1 MKPIFHTSALPEHYD
16 SAAETYDTFNEQLS
30 ATINQ
35 TVTNILRKYNVRS
48 VLDMTCGTGSQV
60 FWLTQEGFKVVGSD
74 INKKMLDIAR
84 QKAKN
89 NNLDIQFI
97 EGDMRTIQIGT
108 FDAIIT
114 IFNAVGHLT
123 KLDFEQAIRN
133 ICSNLNPG
141 GLYIFDI
148 FNLDYLLHGNNITTL
163 TIDWQKIVDDTTVRD
178 IQYSTIDQD
187 GILASYTTHYLQKGN
202 EKSTIME
209 STQTLQ
215 VYTAQQLQDM
225 LQRNGLKVLNQCAI
239 DGSSFVPYET
249 ERILIVAQKV

>member
-16 SAAETYDTFNEQLS
+16 PAAETYDAFNEQLS

-35 TVTNILRKYNVRS
+35 TITNILKEHKVRS

-84 QKAKN
+84 QKAKA

-97 EGDMRTIQIGT
+97 EGDMRTTQIDT
-108 FDAIIT
+108 FDAVIT

-123 KLDFEQAIRN
+123 KSDFEQAIRN
-133 ICSNLNPG
+133 IYSNLNPG

-163 TIDWQKIVDDTTVRD
+163 TIDWQKIVDNIAVRD
-178 IQYSTIDQD
+178 IQYSTIDQA
-187 GILASYTTHYLQKGN
+187 GILSSYTTHYVKKDN
-202 EKSTIME
+202 EEPTITE
-209 STQTLQ
+209 SAQTLQ

-225 LQRNGLKVLNQCAI
+225 LQRNGFKVLNQCAI
-239 DGSSFVPYET
+239 DGSSFAPYET